1 MSVSLK
7 GTNDF
12 LYKLKKT
19 QKHIYLSVIPKIQI
33 GYNIKTA

>member
-12 LYKLKKT
+12 LYKDRGTYWKR
-19 QKHIYLSVIPKIQI
+19 PKNTYICQWFQRF
-33 GYNIKTA
+33 K